1 MSFVSDVAS
10 LAIVVSGLVTMIT
23 LITKSRKETRDVVRD
38 EIRLFFEREEARR
51 LIEEAVDQSELARK
65 VDRLIL
71 LLCTN
76 DDRLKHSKL
85 CEGE

>member
-1 MSFVSDVAS
+1 MSSVTSVAS
-10 LAIVVSGLVTMIT
+10 LAIVISGLVTMIT
-23 LITKSRKETRDVVRD
+23 LLMKNRRETRAVVRD
-38 EIRLFFEREEARR
+38 EIRLFFEKEESRR
-51 LIEEAVDQSELARK
+51 LIEDAVDHSELSKK

-76 DDRLKHSKL
+76 DERLKHSRL

>member
-1 MSFVSDVAS
+1 MSSIIDISS
-10 LAIVVSGLVTMIT
+10 LTIVVSGVISMIALLV
-23 LITKSRKETRDVVRD
+23 KSRRETRSVVSD
-38 EIRLFFEREEARR
+38 EIRLFFEREDARR
-51 LIEEAVDQSELARK
+51 LIEDAVDHSELAKK

-76 DDRLKHSKL
+76 EEKLKHSKL

>member
-1 MSFVSDVAS
+1 MSSITALSS
-10 LAIVVSGLVTMIT
+10 LAIVVSGLITMVT
-23 LITKSRKETRDVVRD
+23 LLAKSRRETRAVVRD

-51 LIEEAVDQSELARK
+51 LIEEAVDHSELSGK

-76 DDRLKHSKL
+76 EERLKHSRL

>member
-1 MSFVSDVAS
+1 MSSISDIAS
-10 LAIVVSGLVTMIT
+10 LAIVVSGLITMIT
-23 LITKSRKETRDVVRD
+23 LLVKSRRETRSVVRD

-51 LIEEAVDQSELARK
+51 LIEDAVDHSELARK

-71 LLCTN
+71 ILCTN

>member
-1 MSFVSDVAS
+1 MSALTDVAS
-10 LAIVVSGLVTMIT
+10 LVVVISGLITMVT
-23 LITKSRKETRDVVRD
+23 LLLKSRRETRAVVRD
-38 EIRLFFEREEARR
+38 EIRLFFEKEESRR
-51 LIEEAVDQSELARK
+51 LIEDAVDHSELSKK

-76 DDRLKHSKL
+76 EERLKHSKL